1 MAKKPARNRTQTLSL
16 RTSPATRYALEKSS
30 VYMRQSMTEVIER
43 SLSVMMKQAEF
54 DIPEWVDPIE
64 DEQTITLQRIVNL
77 TWHESETVRIL
88 RTAILAPALLSS
100 EEAYVAV
107 GFFNITPDQY
117 KKGADSGFWG
127 SDDPFE
133 GIKMSDAYYKN
144 PPLFDIKKCESLIDK
159 MREGSELSTIDLGL
173 AFRGGLGDMRRLK
186 AITITK

>member
-43 SLSVMMKQAEF
+43 SLSVMMNLAEF
-54 DIPEWVDPIE
+54 DIPEWVDPIDNE
-64 DEQTITLQRIVNL
+64 KTITLQRIVNL

-100 EEAYVAV
+100 EEAHIAV
-107 GFFNITPDQY
+107 GFFNIKPDQY
-117 KKGADSGFWG
+117 KKGIDPGFWG

-133 GIKMSDAYYKN
+133 GVKMSDA
-144 PPLFDIKKCESLIDK
+144 
-159 MREGSELSTIDLGL
+159 
-173 AFRGGLGDMRRLK
+173 
-186 AITITK
+186 